1 MNNEKS
7 LNEVG
12 LDNEVKLS
20 DGNGTS
26 IEEVDYELKV
36 LHLDD
41 FYNKQD
47 WSDESEKSEI
57 DRLNKEFPKP
67 SGWTFKERLIK
78 SNVEFNPTSILDF
91 PKEKRVELIK
101 KYQLENDSVDVFE
114 NIIEN
119 NGEYV
124 ETMTKYSQIKNGF
137 FGIVD
142 KEDIEKE
149 VGRVKKYISIKDDDY
164 VNLITQCTL
173 QRDRGYK
180 KLENDGLY
188 YTYFMSLEHCRNY
201 VFEGL
206 GYIQVYGKDG
216 LYNVNSKTVDGYRK
230 SLNILKR
237 LRVLQIKNVK
247 GGETYTFE
255 GLDKFYFI
263 DDQNKNH
270 KLTWNP
276 NMDKIFTDNKI
287 DYFNEYTPVTYQGID
302 HGKDLSL
309 IYYHIKHYLCSDN
322 EPVYNYFI
330 SVISDM
336 IRNPGRKLPI
346 CIVMNGEGGIGKSFL
361 FDKLFRHLF
370 GDMYGC
376 RSNKISGKFNRELE
390 NKVCFLIEE
399 LSHQD
404 NKNESNI
411 IKDMISN
418 PKIRIERK
426 GIDSYE
432 VENCIRF
439 FICSNGEW
447 SIRIENNN
455 SSRRYLVCDV
465 CMEIPEPEHFNK
477 LSKLIKGDK
486 RKGYEN
492 EQVLTETI
500 EQFIFDMGK
509 IDLSVLETDPPETE
523 SKKISQSYSK
533 GIPEKQL
540 ETFFQKIINNDGCY
554 DNSEILRILD
564 SDNDTEVKSN
574 IFWDCFTEH
583 LKERRQQVPEGF
595 SNYGRIL
602 SKWFGKDYSRLD
614 TKMTDGKRNRILTFP
629 KIEVVEGVLDLV

>member
-1 MNNEKS
+1 MENENS
-7 LNEVG
+7 LNETG

-20 DGNGTS
+20 DGNGLPNA
-26 IEEVDYELKV
+26 ELGNYLEPV
-36 LHLDD
+36 ENAGL
-41 FYNKQD
+41 
-47 WSDESEKSEI
+47 SDEELDKLTEEEKNEYDQLTLWADTI
-57 DRLNKEFPKP
+57 MDYP
-67 SGWTFKERLIK
+67 I
-78 SNVEFNPTSILDF
+78 
-91 PKEKRVELIK
+91 EKRVELLK
-101 KYQLENDSVDVFE
+101 KYHLEDENSYFKNIVE
-114 NIIEN
+114 NGGEYKGQINTYSELKNEILNIIGKDDIMNETDKLN
-119 NGEYV
+119 RRIAIKEREYV
-124 ETMTKYSQIKNGF
+124 NILLEYSL
-137 FGIVD
+137 VRD
-142 KEDIEKE
+142 K
-149 VGRVKKYISIKDDDY
+149 
-164 VNLITQCTL
+164 
-173 QRDRGYK
+173 GYK
-180 KLENDGLY
+180 KLEDDGLY
-188 YTYFMSLEHCRNY
+188 YTYFLTMEHCRNF

-206 GYIQVYGKDG
+206 GYVQIYGKDG

-237 LRVLQIKNVK
+237 LKVFQIKNAHDKTAK
-247 GGETYTFE
+247 GKETCAFE
-255 GLDKFYFI
+255 SLDKFYFI

-276 NMDKIFTDNKI
+276 NKDKIFTDTKV
-287 DYFNEYTPVTYQGID
+287 DYFNEYTPIKYQGID

-309 IYYHIKHYLCSDN
+309 IYNHIKHCLCSDN

-330 SVISDM
+330 SVIADM

-346 CIVMNGEGGIGKSFL
+346 CIVMNGEGGVGKSFL

-370 GDMYGC
+370 GDMYGV

-404 NKNESNI
+404 NKNEGNI

-439 FICSNGEW
+439 FICSNGDW
-447 SIRIENNN
+447 SVRIENNN

-465 CMEIPEPEHFNK
+465 TSEIPDNEYFGK
-477 LSKLIKGDK
+477 LSELIKGDK

-492 EQVLTETI
+492 EKALTETI
-500 EQFIFDMGK
+500 EQFIFDIEK

-523 SKKISQSYSK
+523 SKKISQSFSK

-540 ETFFQKIINNDGCY
+540 ETFFNNVI
-554 DNSEILRILD
+554 S
-564 SDNDTEVKSN
+564 T
-574 IFWDCFTEH
+574 
-583 LKERRQQVPEGF
+583 
-595 SNYGRIL
+595 
-602 SKWFGKDYSRLD
+602 
-614 TKMTDGKRNRILTFP
+614 
-629 KIEVVEGVLDLV
+629 

>member
-1 MNNEKS
+1 MNNENS

-12 LDNEVKLS
+12 LDNEIKLS
-20 DGNGTS
+20 DGKMDN
-26 IEEVDYELKV
+26 EVELSNENDYQSL
-36 LHLDD
+36 
-41 FYNKQD
+41 
-47 WSDESEKSEI
+47 I
-57 DRLNKEFPKP
+57 DSHNRDYPKP
-67 SGWTFKERLIK
+67 SGWTIQEIWLKNSL
-78 SNVEFNPTSILDF
+78 EFNPLDILDI
-91 PKEKRVELIK
+91 PKEKRVELITMYHLK
-101 KYQLENDSVDVFE
+101 NSSVDVFE
-114 NIIEN
+114 NIVEN
-119 NGEYV
+119 NGEYI
-124 ETMTKYSQIKNGF
+124 EDMTKYSHMKNRF
-137 FGIVD
+137 LGIID

-149 VGRVKKYISIKDDDY
+149 VEKLKKYISVKDDDY
-164 VNLITQCTL
+164 VNLITGCSL
-173 QRDRGYK
+173 VRDKGYK
-180 KLENDGLY
+180 KLEDDGLY
-188 YTYFMSLEHCRNY
+188 YTYFMSLENCRKY
-201 VFEGL
+201 VFESL
-206 GYIQVYGKDG
+206 GYIQIYGKDG
-216 LYNVNSKTVDGYRK
+216 LYNVNSKTVDGFQK
-230 SLNILKR
+230 SKNILKR
-237 LRVLQIKNVK
+237 LKVLQIKTVK
-247 GGETYTFE
+247 GKETYSFE
-255 GLDKFYFI
+255 GMEKFYFI
-263 DDQNKNH
+263 DDRNKNH

-276 NMDKIFTDNKI
+276 NKEKFFVEHKV
-287 DYFNEYTPVTYQGID
+287 DYFNEYTPVKYQGID
-302 HGKDLSL
+302 RGKDLSL

-322 EPVYNYFI
+322 EPVYNYFM

-370 GDMYGC
+370 GDMYGV

-439 FICSNGEW
+439 FICSNGDW
-447 SIRIENNN
+447 SVRIENNN

-465 CMEIPEPEHFNK
+465 SGEIPDYEHFNK
-477 LSKLIKGDK
+477 LSELIKGDK

-540 ETFFQKIINNDGCY
+540 ETFFQRIIGSDGCY
-554 DNSEILRILD
+554 NNSELLKILD
-564 SDNDTEVKSN
+564 SENDTEVKSN

-583 LKERRQQVPEGF
+583 LKDRRQQVPEGF
-595 SNYGRIL
+595 SSYGRIL
-602 SKWFGKDYSRLD
+602 SKWFGKDYSKLD
-614 TKMTDGKRNRILTFP
+614 TKMKDGKRNRILTFP
-629 KIEVVEGVLDLV
+629 KIEVVEGILDLV

>member
-1 MNNEKS
+1 MEKENS
-7 LNEVG
+7 MNEVG
-12 LDNEVKLS
+12 LDNGVKLS
-20 DGNGTS
+20 DGNGMPD
-26 IEEVDYELKV
+26 EEVDYELKV
-36 LHLDD
+36 LGLDE
-41 FYNKQD
+41 FYKKQN
-47 WSDESEKSEI
+47 WSDDCEKSAI
-57 DRLNKEFPKP
+57 DRLNRECPKL
-67 SGWTFKERLIK
+67 SGWTSKERLVK
-78 SNVEFNPTSILDF
+78 DNVEFNPMRILVF
-91 PKEKRVELIK
+91 PKEKRLELIK
-101 KYQLENDSVDVFE
+101 KYRLENSSVGVFE
-114 NIIEN
+114 NIIKN
-119 NGEYV
+119 NGEYL
-124 ETMTKYSQIKNGF
+124 EMMAKYSELKNGLL
-137 FGIVD
+137 GIID
-142 KEDIEKE
+142 KDDIENEIKKLKE
-149 VGRVKKYISIKDDDY
+149 YISIKDDEY
-164 VNLITQCTL
+164 VNLLTECSL
-173 QRDRGYK
+173 VRDKGYK
-180 KLENDGLY
+180 RLENDDLY
-188 YTYFMSLEHCRNY
+188 YTYFLTMEHCRNY
-201 VFEGL
+201 VFESL
-206 GYIQVYGKDG
+206 GYIQIYGKDG

-230 SLNILKR
+230 SLNILKCLKV
-237 LRVLQIKNVK
+237 LRIKTLK
-247 GGETYTFE
+247 GKETYTFE
-255 GLDKFYFI
+255 SLDKYYFI
-263 DDQNKNH
+263 DDRNKNH

-276 NMDKIFTDNKI
+276 NKNKRFTDNKV
-287 DYFNEYTPVTYQGID
+287 DYFNEYTPIKYQGTE

-309 IYYHIKHYLCSDN
+309 VYYHIRHYLCSDN

-330 SVISDM
+330 SVIADM

-346 CIVMNGEGGIGKSFL
+346 CIVMNGEGGMGKSFL

-370 GDMYGC
+370 GDMYGV
-376 RSNKISGKFNRELE
+376 RSNKVSGKFNRELE

-439 FICSNGEW
+439 FICSNGDW

-465 CMEIPEPEHFNK
+465 CTEIPEPEHFNK
-477 LSKLIKGDK
+477 LSELIKGDK

-540 ETFFQKIINNDGCY
+540 ETFFQTVISCEGYY
-554 DNSEILRILD
+554 DYVKQIKILD
-564 SDNDTEVKSN
+564 TDNDTEVKSN
-574 IFWDCFTEH
+574 IFWNCFEQY
-583 LKERRQQVPEGF
+583 LKDRRQPVPEGF

-602 SKWFGKDYSRLD
+602 SKWFGKDCSKVD
-614 TKMTDGKRNRILTFP
+614 TKIKDGKRNRILTFP
-629 KIEVVEGVLDLV
+629 KIEVVEGILDLV